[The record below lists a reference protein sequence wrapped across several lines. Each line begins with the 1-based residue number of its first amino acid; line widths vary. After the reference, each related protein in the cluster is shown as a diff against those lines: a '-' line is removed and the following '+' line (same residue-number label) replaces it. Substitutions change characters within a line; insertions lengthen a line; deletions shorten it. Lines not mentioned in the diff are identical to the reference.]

1 MEAATQPGSVPST
14 QFRQLPDISGTPID
28 HQLDVLVQALATHV
42 QQFGAWPD
50 ELRKSKI
57 HRSHLCSSRSCTAVE
72 TYGAWPDELRKSKIH
87 RSRQLCTTCCCTNEL
102 ELARFLA
109 TKRKASQAA
118 AVPHITAPSSV
129 RTARY
134 GHQATT
140 LSHRR
145 KSKTGCDSCELVRAP
160 RAHSDE
166 GGTGR
171 PGQPSH

>member
-1 MEAATQPGSVPST
+1 VDGCQLRRSVQSLDTGRTGRVEAATQPGSVPST
-14 QFRQLPDISGTPID
+14 QFRQLPDTSGTPID

-42 QQFGAWPD
+42 QQF
-50 ELRKSKI
+50 
-57 HRSHLCSSRSCTAVE
+57 
-72 TYGAWPDELRKSKIH
+72 GAWPDELRKSKIH

-118 AVPHITAPSSV
+118 AVPHSTAPSSV